1 MFIQTK
7 QSVLN
12 FPPRTQDD
20 SIYVNGHGIRW
31 SVNDKHYISMIWKY
45 LIWTNISLQTWD
57 FNNWKI
63 FDIDQYFFYRW
74 RGLDKKLR
82 KAYRIWLV
90 ISKGNGFVFIIIN
103 SVRRVVFW
111 NDANGSTFVLSP
123 VGSTGLEKHP
133 LVVEDCTVTDNHKT
147 STVATYQSELCGWIL
162 KMKTDLLF
170 FNSEHVQQVVYA
182 RAKWHHWSGENYY
195 CV

>member
-1 MFIQTK
+1 MFIQKK

-63 FDIDQYFFYRW
+63 FDIDQYFFYQW

-90 ISKGNGFVFIIIN
+90 ISIGNGFAFLIMQ
-103 SVRRVVFW
+103 SARRVVFW

-123 VGSTGLEKHP
+123 VGSAGLEKHP

-147 STVATYQSELCGWIL
+147 STVATYQSEWCGGIL
-162 KMKTDLLF
+162 KMKTDLFLILNTFNRLF
-170 FNSEHVQQVVYA
+170 MRVQNGTIGLVRIIIVL
-182 RAKWHHWSGENYY
+182 
-195 CV
+195 

>member
-12 FPPRTQDD
+12 LPPRTQDD

-63 FDIDQYFFYRW
+63 FDIDQYFFYQW

-90 ISKGNGFVFIIIN
+90 ISIGNGFEFLIMQ
-103 SVRRVVFW
+103 SARRVVFW

-123 VGSTGLEKHP
+123 VGSAGLEKHP
-133 LVVEDCTVTDNHKT
+133 LVVEDCTVTDHHKT
-147 STVATYQSELCGWIL
+147 STVATYQSEWCGGIL
-162 KMKTDLLF
+162 KMKTDRF
-170 FNSEHVQQVVYA
+170 F
-182 RAKWHHWSGENYY
+182 
-195 CV
+195 

>member
-1 MFIQTK
+1 MF
-7 QSVLN
+7 L
-12 FPPRTQDD
+12 
-20 SIYVNGHGIRW
+20 
-31 SVNDKHYISMIWKY
+31 
-45 LIWTNISLQTWD
+45 
-57 FNNWKI
+57 
-63 FDIDQYFFYRW
+63 
-74 RGLDKKLR
+74 
-82 KAYRIWLV
+82 
-90 ISKGNGFVFIIIN
+90 IIN

-123 VGSTGLEKHP
+123 VGSAGLEKHP

-147 STVATYQSELCGWIL
+147 STVATYQSEWCGGIL

-170 FNSEHVQQVVYA
+170 FNSEHFQQVVYA